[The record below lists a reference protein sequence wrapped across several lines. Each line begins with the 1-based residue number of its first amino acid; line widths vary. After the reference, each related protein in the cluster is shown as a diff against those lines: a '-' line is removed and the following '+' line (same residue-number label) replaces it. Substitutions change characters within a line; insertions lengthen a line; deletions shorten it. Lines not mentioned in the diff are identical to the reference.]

1 MAKARWMNQKK
12 PSAAMPR
19 ELAVRNR
26 VFQREVIR

>member
-12 PSAAMPR
+12 PSAAMPG

-26 VFQREVIR
+26 LFQREAVR